1 MMKEKPLR
9 LIQSE
14 IKTPPFS
21 EQARIEAGFLLRQ
34 VQKGIKLS
42 LPESRPM
49 PAIGSGCHEL
59 RIIDGNK
66 NWRVV
71 YSIESDAILILEV
84 FLKKTQTTP
93 KDVIDKCRK
102 RLSSY
107 RSC

>member
-1 MMKEKPLR
+1 MSIMTYCQMMKEKPLR

-21 EQARIEAGFLLRQ
+21 EQARI
-34 VQKGIKLS
+34 
-42 LPESRPM
+42 
-49 PAIGSGCHEL
+49 
-59 RIIDGNK
+59 IDGNK

-71 YSIESDAILILEV
+71 YSIERDAILILEV